1 MHQLFSSKDTDLF
14 RQVCHS
20 VRQFVHVY
28 FRLERGEKAIPL
40 CIFSFNFLVIECVM
54 SARDSLIE
62 GSTLCCCVMTVM
74 LFQCRKGGQN
84 KAEWLID
91 KAKIYGSGRAGSG
104 EVGGMKNNKQVF
116 WRPGCPSTIPCGWC
130 GMCLFLHF
138 LCFLMSSHQP
148 SPSDL
153 TRDLV
158 PLLVTLPA
166 TLEAEGGGTGLG
178 LSLNYSLQMQAFCS
192 VEVWDFLSS
201 YGQHEAFF
209 MHPVCSVL
217 NFTSPLSLSLPLCC
231 PLSRYLELNIW
242 EFWCLLFLWSCQIC
256 FILSLIAA

>member
-40 CIFSFNFLVIECVM
+40 CIFSFNFLVIKCVM

-84 KAEWLID
+84 KAEWL
-91 KAKIYGSGRAGSG
+91 
-104 EVGGMKNNKQVF
+104 
-116 WRPGCPSTIPCGWC
+116 STIPCGWC

-153 TRDLV
+153 TRDLA

-178 LSLNYSLQMQAFCS
+178 LSFNYSLQMQAFCS

-242 EFWCLLFLWSCQIC
+242 EFWCLLFLW
-256 FILSLIAA
+256 